1 MMKVRAANDDAR
13 AEAKQKFEFKAQLED
28 ALAKLKA
35 AEEREAHAS
44 ESLTSM
50 VKSKELIYKA
60 YVELLEQ
67 TQEAERRAMASQRQP
82 PASVP

>member
-1 MMKVRAANDDAR
+1 MRRDHVDAEMDLKRRVEESLMKVRAANDDAR

-35 AEEREAHAS
+35 AEEREAHAR

-50 VKSKELIYKA
+50 VK
-60 YVELLEQ
+60 
-67 TQEAERRAMASQRQP
+67 
-82 PASVP
+82 